1 MADELKV
8 SITGLAEL
16 EKKLL
21 SMGQEFGVKA
31 LASSAYSANKTFQ
44 DAIKNEIQAQGLV
57 DTGLLQK
64 SITRKRIVYAQN
76 GKLVVI
82 TGVSKNTRGLDS
94 KGNRRIPWKYANILE
109 GKFNFT
115 QNAFNAVK
123 DKVVEDFI
131 KVLERKIKKFEKNNP
146 NPPAG

>member
-8 SITGLAEL
+8 KITGLAEL

-21 SMGQEFGVKA
+21 SMGQEFGAKA

-44 DAIKNEIQAQGLV
+44 DAIKNQIQAQGLV
-57 DTGLLQK
+57 DTGLLHK
-64 SITRKRIVYAQN
+64 SITRKRIIYAKN

-82 TGVSKNTRGLDS
+82 TGVSKNTRGLD
-94 KGNRRIPWKYANILE
+94 KNGKRRIPWKYANILE
-109 GKFNFT
+109 GKYNFT

-123 DKVVEDFI
+123 DKVVEDFV
-131 KVLERKIKKFEKNNP
+131 KVLERKIKKYEKNNP
-146 NPPAG
+146 NPPVG